1 MRYIFSFV
9 DLDLN
14 TFDFM
19 VNRNKYTLPES
30 NVALE
35 NRPSQ
40 NNESSL
46 PTINFQVRTVSFREG
61 TFLMDPIEMI
71 TKAHVSYYF
80 QERDGIKTPPKEDRM
95 FWD

>member
-1 MRYIFSFV
+1 
-9 DLDLN
+9 
-14 TFDFM
+14 M

-71 TKAHVSYYF
+71 TKAHVSCYF
-80 QERDGIKTPPKEDRM
+80 QENPMAKSHTPKRRSIGFSGLTMGVNLYRP
-95 FWD
+95 F